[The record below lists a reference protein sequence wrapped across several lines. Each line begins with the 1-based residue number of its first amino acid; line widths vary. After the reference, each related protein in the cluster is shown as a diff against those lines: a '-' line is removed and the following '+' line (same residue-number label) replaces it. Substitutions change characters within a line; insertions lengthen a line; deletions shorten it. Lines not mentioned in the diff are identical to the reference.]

1 MTSLRK
7 NRVTVLILAVMFCLL
22 QPFIGFA
29 DDVPVRFRVGKD
41 FDKSL
46 TEMTRLSSTAI
57 PLQTQLTEFTRASG
71 LAIHR
76 DRRTNP
82 RTPISLETDF
92 ETRIQVLFEISQ
104 TIPETS
110 ICAHDNVIL
119 LGPADRVHRIP
130 VLMDIAK
137 KTMLDI
143 SKRRKNAG
151 SNVRARS
158 FAPKWD
164 LLAEPRLLIVEAA
177 KNAGVEISNPDVIPH
192 DVWAAGSLPS
202 MNFAEFAA
210 IILNEFDQTI
220 VADSTVMA
228 VKVQAIDKNQK
239 STLKYAIGGDSRKAA
254 EADQKARFPK
264 MAVRWTTSAAELSGS
279 IDEHAQLHQL
289 IESHRVS
296 MKKSA
301 DIVSKNPPSLKKM
314 SFQLK
319 EGRSTAGQLIESLRR
334 NKLQIEVRDE
344 ESPEVQAQLNQT
356 VQIEAMAKPLPSAK
370 FFDVLFGKL
379 FQITIEDDRA
389 ILELKQDQ

>member
-7 NRVTVLILAVMFCLL
+7 NRVTVLILAGMCCLL
-22 QPFIGFA
+22 PSLIGFA
-29 DDVPVRFRVGKD
+29 DEVPVRFRGGKD

-46 TEMTRLSSTAI
+46 TELTRLSSTSI
-57 PLQTQLTEFTRASG
+57 PLQTQLTEFSRASG

-82 RTPISLETDF
+82 RIPISLETDF
-92 ETRIQVLFEISQ
+92 VTRIQVLFEISQ

-110 ICAHDNVIL
+110 ICVHDNVIL
-119 LGPADRVHRIP
+119 LGPADRIHRIP
-130 VLMDIAK
+130 VLVDGAK

-143 SKRRKNAG
+143 SKRQKNAS
-151 SNVRARS
+151 SNVRSRS
-158 FAPKWD
+158 FVPKWD
-164 LLAEPRLLIVEAA
+164 QLAEPRSLIVEAA
-177 KNAGVEISNPDVIPH
+177 KNAGVEISNADAIPH

-202 MNFAEFAA
+202 MSFAEFAA
-210 IILNEFDQTI
+210 IILNEFDLNI
-220 VADSTVMA
+220 VADSTGMSVN
-228 VKVQAIDKNQK
+228 VQAIDMNRK
-239 STLKYAIGGDSRKAA
+239 STQKYAIGGDSRKAA

-301 DIVSKNPPSLKKM
+301 DTAAKNPPSLKKM
-314 SFQLK
+314 SFQFK
-319 EGRSTAGQLIESLRR
+319 EGRSTARQLIESLRR

-356 VQIEAMAKPLPSAK
+356 VQLEAMAKPLPSAK
-370 FFDVLFGKL
+370 FFDALFGEL
-379 FQITIEDDRA
+379 FQVRIEDDRV
-389 ILELKQDQ
+389 ILELRQNQ

>member
-1 MTSLRK
+1 MTSSRK
-7 NRVTVLILAVMFCLL
+7 NRAEVLILAVMFCLL
-22 QPFIGFA
+22 PSFIGFA
-29 DDVPVRFRVGKD
+29 DDVPVRFRVGKE

-92 ETRIQVLFEISQ
+92 ATRIQVLFEISQ

-110 ICAHDNVIL
+110 ICVHDNVIL
-119 LGPADRVHRIP
+119 LGPADRIHRIP
-130 VLMDIAK
+130 VLVDGAK

-143 SKRRKNAG
+143 SKRQKNAG
-151 SNVRARS
+151 SNVRSRS
-158 FAPKWD
+158 FVPKWN
-164 LLAEPRLLIVEAA
+164 LLAEPRLLIVETA
-177 KNAGVEISNPDVIPH
+177 KDAGVEISNADIIPH

-202 MNFAEFAA
+202 MNFAEFTA

-220 VADSTVMA
+220 VADSTGMA
-228 VKVQAIDKNQK
+228 VKVQAIDMDKK
-239 STLKYAIGGDSRKAA
+239 SMLKYGISGDARSAA
-254 EADQKARFPK
+254 EADQKSRYPRL
-264 MAVRWTTSAAELSGS
+264 AVRWTSSSVELSGS

-296 MKKSA
+296 TKKSA
-301 DIVSKNPPSLKKM
+301 DTASKNPPSLKKM

-319 EGRSTAGQLIESLRR
+319 GGRSTAEQLIESLRR
-334 NKLQIEVRDE
+334 NKLQIEVLDE

-370 FFDVLFGKL
+370 FFDTLFGKL
-379 FQITIEDDRA
+379 FQITIEDDRV
-389 ILELKQDQ
+389 ILELK